1 MIQIRDAT
9 TDDLEILLD
18 LGSKMLAE
26 SMEPYPAIDHEQAR
40 KYLDMAVSMPG
51 FFLMAIA
58 EDEISIGMI
67 TAVAGPHCFSP
78 VLRSASDLLFV
89 LPEYRGGR
97 AAIKLV
103 QRFKDWADG
112 IGTASDTMSVATGIS
127 PERTGR
133 FFKFMG
139 FRPMEMI
146 YRRDNVYRN

>member
-1 MIQIRDAT
+1 MTIIRDAT
-9 TDDLEILLD
+9 NDDLEILIA
-18 LGSKMLAE
+18 LGSKMLEE
-26 SMEPYPAIDHEQAR
+26 SVEPYPEIDREQAR
-40 KYLDMAVSMPG
+40 KYLEVAVSMPD

-58 EDEISIGMI
+58 EEEIPIGMM
-67 TAVAGPHCFSP
+67 TAVAGPYCFSP
-78 VLRSASDLLFV
+78 ILRSASDLLFV

-146 YRRDNVYRN
+146 YRRDNVHRN